1 LLQVTRLCEA
11 QRSPS
16 RLARHHTHP
25 KKLVAGLW
33 KLRARHAPHRNRSRP
48 FAVCRWN
55 GRLGRQR
62 NEPPIEYIK
71 RRIRFDFPPG
81 NNHRDRGRVGARI
94 LERGPK
100 TEPKDL
106 LPILFE
112 RSNATATL
120 WTIEIVVVL
129 GSLAASA
136 GKMIGHWSMKLA
148 LTVGFLVMAGFNVV
162 AFIEVTEQRQEL
174 VDFFRTL
181 KSSVLATS
189 SGRIRKTAEGRLSV
203 CYLKD
208 AQA

>member
-1 LLQVTRLCEA
+1 MLQVTRLCEA

-25 KKLVAGLW
+25 KKLAAGLW
-33 KLRARHAPHRNRSRP
+33 KLRARPAPHRNRSRP

-106 LPILFE
+106 LRILFE

-129 GSLAASA
+129 GSLAFLASA

-148 LTVGFLVMAGFNVV
+148 LTIGFLVMAGLQRGRFHRGDG
-162 AFIEVTEQRQEL
+162 AKTGAGRFLSYAEILGSCDFIGM
-174 VDFFRTL
+174 DF
-181 KSSVLATS
+181 A
-189 SGRIRKTAEGRLSV
+189 RL
-203 CYLKD
+203 LKD
-208 AQA
+208 G

>member
-1 LLQVTRLCEA
+1 MNTSNGEFVLIFPQVS
-11 QRSPS
+11 Q
-16 RLARHHTHP
+16 
-25 KKLVAGLW
+25 V
-33 KLRARHAPHRNRSRP
+33 
-48 FAVCRWN
+48 
-55 GRLGRQR
+55 
-62 NEPPIEYIK
+62 Y
-71 RRIRFDFPPG
+71 
-81 NNHRDRGRVGARI
+81 NHRDRGRVGAPI

-120 WTIEIVVVL
+120 WNIKIVVVL
-129 GSLAASA
+129 GLLAFLASA
-136 GKMIGHWSMKLA
+136 GKMIGYWSMKLA

-189 SGRIRKTAEGRLSV
+189 SGWIRKTAERRLSV